1 MDPDRNPCAI
11 TLLLTTLRHTCILAR
26 ASKNLMS
33 CVAPSTTVALPS
45 THAQMGVAGNTELD
59 GPLLVLFYIFKMR
72 LHASHAYS
80 EKFHGACRSDVASVS
95 IVMH

>member
-33 CVAPSTTVALPS
+33 CCTNHHRGADIDACVD
-45 THAQMGVAGNTELD
+45 GRGRENGAGWATSCVILY
-59 GPLLVLFYIFKMR
+59 F
-72 LHASHAYS
+72 
-80 EKFHGACRSDVASVS
+80 
-95 IVMH
+95 